1 MFVKGWCIVYNV
13 LPVGLANFTSEVM
26 KSTEP
31 VLVDFWAAYCAPCR
45 NLKPVLAEVAKQ
57 AKVVTVDITEEEEL
71 AAHFGI
77 SSIPTLVV
85 FKDGKAGN
93 RVTGL
98 QSAGK
103 LLELIRAA

>member
-1 MFVKGWCIVYNV
+1 MNAV

-45 NLKPVLAEVAKQ
+45 NLKPILNQVAAEGV
-57 AKVVTVDITEEEEL
+57 KVRTVDITEEEEL
-71 AAHFGI
+71 TAHFGVE
-77 SSIPTLVV
+77 SLPTLVV

-98 QSAGK
+98 RGK
-103 LLELIRAA
+103 DELLELIRAA